1 MSCAFLKR
9 CSWLKPVLTGGECLY
24 SYRRL
29 KTNSDLPCEQEGMD
43 EATLARFM
51 AKVDRTGECWLWT
64 GGKNR
69 DGYGVMK
76 MDNMKLTHRL
86 SFLYHHGEIPVDCVV
101 RHKCL
106 NKHCVNPNH
115 LEAGTLAENQAD
127 RERDGTDAR
136 GEKHP
141 ASILTQDQVI
151 QIRVLAEIGA
161 DRRHKTLA
169 DMFDVDRRTITQIIN
184 RTRWKHIP

>member
-1 MSCAFLKR
+1 
-9 CSWLKPVLTGGECLY
+9 
-24 SYRRL
+24 
-29 KTNSDLPCEQEGMD
+29 MD

-101 RHKCL
+101 RHKCR
-106 NKHCVNPNH
+106 NRHCVNPDH
-115 LEAGTLAENQAD
+115 LEVGTQSDNMKD
-127 RERDGTDAR
+127 RIRDETMPV
-136 GEKHP
+136 K
-141 ASILTQDQVI
+141 LTADQVT
-151 QIRVLAEIGA
+151 QIRILAEIGI
-161 DRRHKTLA
+161 DRRYETLA
-169 DMFDVDRRTITQIIN
+169 ELFGVSSSTIKDVVRR
-184 RTRWKHIP
+184 RYWKHIP

>member
-1 MSCAFLKR
+1 
-9 CSWLKPVLTGGECLY
+9 
-24 SYRRL
+24 
-29 KTNSDLPCEQEGMD
+29 MD

-101 RHKCL
+101 RHKCR
-106 NKHCVNPNH
+106 NRHCVNPDH
-115 LEAGTLAENQAD
+115 LEVGTQSDNMKD
-127 RERDGTDAR
+127 RIRDETMPV
-136 GEKHP
+136 K
-141 ASILTQDQVI
+141 LTADQVT
-151 QIRVLAEIGA
+151 QIRILAEIGI
-161 DRRHKTLA
+161 DRRYETLA
-169 DMFDVDRRTITQIIN
+169 ELFGVSSSTIKYVVRR
-184 RTRWKHIP
+184 RYWKHIP